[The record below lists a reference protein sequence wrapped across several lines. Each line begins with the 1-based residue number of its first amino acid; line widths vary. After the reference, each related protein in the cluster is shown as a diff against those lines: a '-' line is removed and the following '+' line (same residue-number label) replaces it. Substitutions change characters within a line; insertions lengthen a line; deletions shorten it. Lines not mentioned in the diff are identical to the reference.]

1 VTYASTEARQELL
14 SEVALAIEE
23 LSRSI
28 AAVGEAYDA
37 LDERMADRLEEELF
51 RPLQGTYAVATRTY
65 TGFASRC
72 GLVARSFPPAPVPAP
87 HGVRSL
93 VEDAVDT
100 ASHADQI
107 LADLQD
113 SLAPVE
119 VGDPELRAGL
129 ADVRRRLG
137 EIPARADGLI
147 RVLGR

>member
-1 VTYASTEARQELL
+1 MSYAAGDARRELL
-14 SEVALAIEE
+14 EEIAAAIMELA
-23 LSRSI
+23 RSI

-37 LDERMADRLEEELF
+37 VDERMADRLEEELF
-51 RPLQGTYAVATRTY
+51 RPLQGAYAAATRTHAS
-65 TGFASRC
+65 FAARH
-72 GLVARSFPPAPVPAP
+72 GLPTRTFEAAPPAP

-93 VEDAVDT
+93 VEDAVDN
-100 ASHADQI
+100 AVHAEQI

-113 SLAPVE
+113 SMMPVE

-137 EIPARADGLI
+137 ELPNRAQELI